1 MRQPAMGSLRI
12 LLDGARTGPANM
24 ALDQAL
30 LDLAQGQAV
39 LRIYGWSPACLSLGY
54 FQALEQVCDADFVRS
69 AGLGLARR
77 PTGGGAILH
86 QHELTLSLALPA
98 SHPAC
103 GLALEESYRFLSQP
117 VAGLLLGLGLKSGLR
132 GPGSAVHAPNCFAG
146 SASTDL
152 LCGGDKV
159 FGSAQR
165 RKPHALLFHGSLLLG
180 IDQALWQG
188 VFGPR
193 LGQGF
198 TSLQGQLG
206 RPVAASELAGSLA
219 QDYARALEL
228 DPQTSEPTSAETSQ
242 AQALE
247 PRFTIAAQ
255 A

>member
-1 MRQPAMGSLRI
+1 MGGLRI
-12 LLDGARTGPANM
+12 ILDGARSGPANM

-30 LDLAQGQAV
+30 LDLAQDQAA

-54 FQALEQVCDADFVRS
+54 FQALDQVCDLAFVRA

-98 SHPAC
+98 SHAAC
-103 GLALEESYRFLSQP
+103 SLALEESYRLLTQP
-117 VAGLLLGLGLKSGLR
+117 VAGLLAGLGLKSGLR
-132 GPGSAVHAPNCFAG
+132 GPGSAVHAANCFAG

-152 LCGGDKV
+152 LCSGAKV

-165 RKPHALLFHGSLLLG
+165 RRPHALLFHGSLLLS
-180 IDQALWQG
+180 IDPALWKG
-188 VFGPR
+188 VFGTR

-206 RPVAASELAGSLA
+206 RPVAASELAAALA
-219 QDYARALEL
+219 QAYAQALQL
-228 DPQTSEPTSAETSQ
+228 DPQTSQPTAAETSQ